1 MATNTLSLLELN
13 QMIGERMR
21 NQFPGSFWVMAEI
34 SECNVNYSGH
44 CYLELVERDEADRL
58 VAKSRAIIWSQTY
71 RMLSSYFETSTGIS
85 LKSGIKVLL
94 MASIEFHSIYG
105 LSLHITDID
114 PTYTIGEIARK
125 KLEIIEK
132 LKAEG
137 VFSLNKEIPM
147 PSVIQRIAVISS
159 EKAAGYT
166 DFSDQLVN
174 NTAGY
179 HFYTRLFPAIMQGEY
194 AEGSVIN
201 SLECIY
207 PYADFFDCV
216 VIVRGGGS
224 ATDLSCFDNYWL
236 PYHICQFPLPVITGI
251 GHEKDESITDM
262 VAHTRL
268 KTPTAC
274 ANFIIDKAAA
284 FHANLYDLSLKFTDS
299 CNEIIENKK
308 YSLVQLAKKHGREA
322 NFHIQ
327 KHVNRQNKR
336 ITRFSYISKQLIT
349 HEHHQL
355 AIDKLNINNALQK
368 NVNTNKKMM
377 EHHHTKLV
385 SLLSKQLQNR
395 KHRLSMLE
403 QHADDINPFNLL
415 EKGYSI
421 TTKDNERIYNGN
433 NLKAGDKIKTTYY
446 KGETVS
452 IIKKR

>member
-21 NQFPGSFWVMAEI
+21 NLFPGSFWVMAEI

-44 CYLELVERDEADRL
+44 CYLELVEKDEADRL

-71 RMLSSYFETSTGIS
+71 RMLSSYFETSTGVP

-94 MASIEFHSIYG
+94 MANIEFHSIYG
-105 LSLHITDID
+105 LSLHVTDID

-132 LKAEG
+132 LKTEG
-137 VFSLNKEIPM
+137 VFSLNKELPL
-147 PSVIQRIAVISS
+147 PSVIQKIAVISS
-159 EKAAGYT
+159 ENAAGYT
-166 DFSDQLVN
+166 DFKDQLIN
-174 NTAGY
+174 NQAEY

-194 AEGSVIN
+194 AEGSIIN

-207 PYADFFDCV
+207 PYADFFDCI

-251 GHEKDESITDM
+251 GHEKDDSITDM
-262 VAHTRL
+262 VAHTKL

-284 FHANLYDLSLKFTDS
+284 FHANLYDLSLKFTGS
-299 CNEIIENKK
+299 CYEIIENKK
-308 YSLVQLAKKHGREA
+308 YTLVQLAKKHGREA

-336 ITRFSYISKQLIT
+336 ISRFSYISKQLIT
-349 HEHHQL
+349 HEHHRL
-355 AIDKLNINNALQK
+355 AISKLNINNALHR
-368 NVNTNKKMM
+368 NVNTHKKMM
-377 EHHHTKLV
+377 ENHHPKLV

-395 KHRLSMLE
+395 RHHVSMLE
-403 QHADDINPFNLL
+403 QHAGDINPFYLL
-415 EKGYSI
+415 KKGYSI
-421 TTKDNERIYNGN
+421 TTKDNKRIYNGN
-433 NLKAGDKIKTTYY
+433 SLKAGDEIKTRYY
-446 KGETVS
+446 EGETVS